1 MRTIIRVLGP
11 SNQGMLNF
19 YPLWAETI
27 FSIVFLFV
35 IWGMIILTSLI
46 SDVIS
51 IAPVSIFVPH
61 LQQKLLH
68 HRTLLQQPSY
78 IPANIWSLHEKSP
91 PSLKKPAEYLL

>member
-51 IAPVSIFVPH
+51 ISPVSIFVPH
-61 LQQKLLH
+61 LQQKLCITGLYYSNH
-68 HRTLLQQPSY
+68 LIFPQIFGVFTKRVRPL
-78 IPANIWSLHEKSP
+78 
-91 PSLKKPAEYLL
+91 